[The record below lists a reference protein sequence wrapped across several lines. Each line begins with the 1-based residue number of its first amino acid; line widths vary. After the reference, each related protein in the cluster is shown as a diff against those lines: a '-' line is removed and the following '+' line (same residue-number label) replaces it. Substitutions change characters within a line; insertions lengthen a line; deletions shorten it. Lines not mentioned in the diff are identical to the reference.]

1 MVPFAFATFVIK
13 EATFESTTGLTITSG
28 PVRPAGGKWE
38 LFDPDDIDITI
49 DDTNNK
55 IKFRPDNSITYKE
68 AVITDKYRND
78 EIGISKVNGQIR
90 LTNTGATTDVG
101 VDKADVGLGAV
112 ANTLQFSEANIPEK
126 ISNEQLNLFQDG
138 TALKIKFGST
148 TITNGSTGGLTQ
160 SLVNLQGVSNNANET
175 AVTGNNLFIDGA
187 SQGAVKNT
195 GIRLYANGVLTGAN
209 GSSVAVAANSIGAV
223 QTSLANAPEGIKN
236 ASLNLF
242 QDGTS
247 LKLKFG
253 STTIT
258 NGSTGA
264 LDQGLVGLSGVANNA
279 DRTADNTAAAI
290 SGQGDLAT
298 RSDVRAGTH
307 IKDSG
312 GTTLGNDDIK
322 NSSLDVDISGTSMR
336 LKIGSTVTSTVAAT
350 QGLVGLSGVSNN
362 ANKTSFS
369 GNAIL
374 LNDVSQG
381 NVKNSG
387 ITLASNGVLSGG
399 GTSAQVNIGSI
410 ASTPFNTSG
419 DVDTGETI
427 AVGTKITIDRD
438 NERILIE
445 D

>member
-1 MVPFAFATFVIK
+1 
-13 EATFESTTGLTITSG
+13 
-28 PVRPAGGKWE
+28 
-38 LFDPDDIDITI
+38 
-49 DDTNNK
+49 
-55 IKFRPDNSITYKE
+55 
-68 AVITDKYRND
+68 
-78 EIGISKVNGQIR
+78 
-90 LTNTGATTDVG
+90 DVG
-101 VDKADVGLGAV
+101 IAKGDVGLGAV
-112 ANTLQFSEANIPEK
+112 DNVQQFSESNIPEK
-126 ISNEQLNLFQDG
+126 INNEQLNLFQDG
-138 TALKIKFGST
+138 TSLKIKFGST
-148 TITNGSTGGLTQ
+148 TISNGSTGGLTQ
-160 SLVNLQGVSNNANET
+160 NLVGLSGVSNNANET
-175 AVTGNNLFIDGA
+175 ALTGNNLFIDGTNN
-187 SQGAVKNT
+187 GAIKNS
-195 GIRLYANGVLTGAN
+195 GISMNAN
-209 GSSVAVAANSIGAV
+209 GSLSGAGSGAVAANAIGAV

-242 QDGTS
+242 QDGTQ
-247 LKLKFG
+247 LKIKFG

-279 DRTADNTAAAI
+279 DRTADNTAAGFAN
-290 SGQGDLAT
+290 QGNLAT
-298 RSDVRAGTH
+298 RDDVRAGTH

-312 GTTLGNDDIK
+312 GTVLGNDDIK

-350 QGLVGLSGVSNN
+350 QGFVGLSGVSNN

-369 GNAIL
+369 GNAL
-374 LNDVSQG
+374 LIDNVSQG

-387 ITLASNGVLSGG
+387 ITLAANGVLSGAG
-399 GTSAQVNIGSI
+399 SSSQVNIGSI

-427 AVGTKITIDRD
+427 AVGSKITIDRD

>member
-1 MVPFAFATFVIK
+1 PNGWSQTLGVVPFAFATFVIK

-138 TALKIKFGST
+138 TSLKIKFGST

-322 NSSLDVDISGTSMR
+322 NSSLD
-336 LKIGSTVTSTVAAT
+336 
-350 QGLVGLSGVSNN
+350 
-362 ANKTSFS
+362 
-369 GNAIL
+369 
-374 LNDVSQG
+374 
-381 NVKNSG
+381 
-387 ITLASNGVLSGG
+387 
-399 GTSAQVNIGSI
+399 
-410 ASTPFNTSG
+410 
-419 DVDTGETI
+419 
-427 AVGTKITIDRD
+427 
-438 NERILIE
+438 
-445 D
+445 